1 MTIAVING
9 LIRPLL
15 ESRLPDW
22 VEPRWFLSADE
33 LMELAPLAEIGWF
46 DSYEDGATEAAS
58 RVAAKLRWLN
68 TIAAGVEHLPLD
80 AFRAQ
85 GVVLTNGAGI
95 NAVTIAEYAVMSMLV
110 VAKGYRQVI
119 RAAERH
125 EWLADSP
132 GKVELLGSKAL
143 VIGAGA
149 IGGGIAERL
158 APFGVEVTK
167 VRRTPGPG
175 ELGSDD
181 WRARLGEFDW
191 VIITAPSTS
200 ATEHMIGES
209 ELAAMKPTA
218 TLMNFAR
225 GNLVDQPALVAAL
238 KARKIGAAWL
248 DVVDPEPLPPEH
260 ELWTLDNA
268 HISMHLSGRAQ
279 NMMFIRSADRFLAN
293 LDRWHC
299 GEPLSHVV
307 DLGAG
312 Y

>member
-15 ESRLPDW
+15 DGRLPDW
-22 VEPRWFLSADE
+22 VEPRWFMSTEE
-33 LMELAPLAEIGWF
+33 LLDLAPEAEIGWF
-46 DSYEDGATEAAS
+46 DTYDLPARSESARRAVS
-58 RVAAKLRWLN
+58 LKWMN
-68 TIAAGVEHLPLD
+68 TLGAGVEELPLD
-80 AFRAQ
+80 IFRAQ

-95 NAVTIAEYAVMSMLV
+95 NAVTIAEYAVMGMLV
-110 VAKGYRQVI
+110 VAKGYRQVM

-125 EWLADSP
+125 KWLSDSP
-132 GKVELLGSKAL
+132 GKVELFGSKAL

-175 ELGSDD
+175 ELGPDD

-191 VIITAPSTS
+191 VIVTAPSTD

-238 KARKIGAAWL
+238 KARRIGAAWL

-279 NMMFIRSADRFLAN
+279 NLMFIRSADRFLAN
-293 LDRWHC
+293 LDRWHR

>member
-15 ESRLPDW
+15 ENRLPDW
-22 VEPRWFLSADE
+22 VEPRWFLSTEE
-33 LMELAPLAEIGWF
+33 LLTLAPEAEIGWF
-46 DSYEDGATEAAS
+46 DTYDLPARAESARRA
-58 RVAAKLRWLN
+58 VKLKWMN
-68 TIAAGVEHLPLD
+68 TLGAGVEELPLD
-80 AFRAQ
+80 IFRAN
-85 GVVLTNGAGI
+85 GVILTNGAGI
-95 NAVTIAEYAVMSMLV
+95 NAVTIAEYAVMGMLV
-110 VAKGYRQVI
+110 VAKGYRQVM

-167 VRRTPGPG
+167 VRRTPGAG
-175 ELGSDD
+175 ELGPAD
-181 WRARLGEFDW
+181 WRERLGEFDW
-191 VIITAPSTS
+191 VIVTAPSTS
-200 ATEHMIGES
+200 ATAHMIGEA
-209 ELAAMKPTA
+209 ELAAMKNTA
-218 TLMNFAR
+218 TLRNFAR
-225 GNLVDQPALVAAL
+225 GDLVDQAALVAAL
-238 KARKIGAAWL
+238 KVRRIGAAWL
-248 DVVDPEPLPPEH
+248 DVTDPEPLPPEH

-279 NMMFIRSADRFLAN
+279 NMMFIRSAERFLAN
-293 LDRWHC
+293 LDRWHR
-299 GEPLSHVV
+299 GEPLTHVV
-307 DLGAG
+307 DLEAG